1 MSKTSWYHWF
11 GSNQIMFTLW
21 LLSAILFFF
30 FFHSLYRLS
39 YWSSTIDVFYLLR
52 ESSWLSGDDKIKQK
66 YSHPRCYGE
75 IYVLPQKVR
84 RPRCRPGAGG
94 SGEGTRSW
102 LRKLVHAFFFF
113 LISFLFINIHI
124 QECAHFSAAGHDK
137 GKRFQWWILVCVCKF
152 HACEVGLIARQTE
165 VLLFLHKQLQ
175 SRERQCERP
184 SLARPRG
191 MTGGTSSPVSG
202 LSSEG

>member
-1 MSKTSWYHWF
+1 MIKFNKNTPTLDA
-11 GSNQIMFTLW
+11 MERFTF
-21 LLSAILFFF
+21 SPKKSDF
-30 FFHSLYRLS
+30 R
-39 YWSSTIDVFYLLR
+39 DVDLELGAAER
-52 ESSWLSGDDKIKQK
+52 E
-66 YSHPRCYGE
+66 
-75 IYVLPQKVR
+75 
-84 RPRCRPGAGG
+84 PGADWE
-94 SGEGTRSW
+94 S
-102 LRKLVHAFFFF
+102 LFMLFFF